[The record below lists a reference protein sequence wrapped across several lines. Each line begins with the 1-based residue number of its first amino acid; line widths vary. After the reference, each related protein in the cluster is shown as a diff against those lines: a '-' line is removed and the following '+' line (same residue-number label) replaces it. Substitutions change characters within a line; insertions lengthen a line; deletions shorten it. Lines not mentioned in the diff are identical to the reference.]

1 MRAGKLPAR
10 AHAAT
15 DLDLNITMLAY
26 TIRRILGAIPTLFVL
41 VTLCFFMIRL
51 APGGPFEGERNL
63 PPQIKANLLEK
74 YHMDQPLYKQYF
86 SYLDNLLHG
95 DLGPSFK
102 FQDWTV
108 NQLIAKGFPVSLK
121 IGLWAM
127 FWAAVLGLAL
137 GTVAALRQNSWIDY
151 VVMGLSMSGVSI
163 PNFVTAPLMVLV
175 FALMLHWLPAGGWGH
190 GGLYNILLPIIALAL
205 PQIAII
211 ARIMRGS
218 MIEVLS
224 SNYIRT
230 ARAKGLSTRTIVLR
244 HALRPSLTPV
254 VSYLGP
260 AMAAVLTG
268 SVVIEQIFGLPGIGT
283 IFVQSATNRDYT
295 TVLGLVILVGVLVV
309 LFNIIVDILYAVI
322 DPKIRY

>member
-1 MRAGKLPAR
+1 
-10 AHAAT
+10 
-15 DLDLNITMLAY
+15 MLAY

-205 PQIAII
+205 PQVAII

-224 SNYIRT
+224 SDYIRT
-230 ARAKGLSTRTIVLR
+230 ARAKGLSTHTIVLR

-309 LFNIIVDILYAVI
+309 LFNIMVDILYAVI

>member
-1 MRAGKLPAR
+1 
-10 AHAAT
+10 
-15 DLDLNITMLAY
+15 MLSY

-86 SYLDNLLHG
+86 SYLDDLLHG

-102 FQDWTV
+102 YQDWTV

-127 FWAAVLGLAL
+127 FWALLLGLAL
-137 GTVAALRQNSWIDY
+137 GSIAALRQNGWLDY
-151 VVMGLSMSGVSI
+151 AVMGLSMSGVSI

-190 GGLYNILLPIIALAL
+190 GGLYNILLPVIALAL

-230 ARAKGLSTRTIVLR
+230 ARAKGLRTSTIVLR
-244 HALRPSLTPV
+244 HALRPALMPV

-268 SVVIEQIFGLPGIGT
+268 SVVIEQIFGLPGVGT

-309 LFNIIVDILYAVI
+309 AFNLIVDILYAVL